1 MGNSRSFLFDKAF
14 SSSES
19 QSSVYEACVTDLL
32 QAFFDGYNATVLAYG
47 QTGSGKTFTMGSSNS
62 FNVNDEDLG
71 IIPRVIKAIFEKI
84 EFLKEK
90 CEFLLKVSFL
100 EIYNE
105 EIVDLLDRT
114 ATRMISTKKNMNNSV
129 TIREEKDGS
138 IGLYGLIEE
147 KVIL

>member
-1 MGNSRSFLFDKAF
+1 
-14 SSSES
+14 
-19 QSSVYEACVTDLL
+19 
-32 QAFFDGYNATVLAYG
+32 
-47 QTGSGKTFTMGSSNS
+47 MGSSNS

-71 IIPRVIKAIFEKI
+71 IIPRVIKGIFEKTD
-84 EFLKEK
+84 FLKEK
-90 CEFLLKVSFL
+90 CEILLKVSFL

-114 ATRMISTKKNMNNSV
+114 ATRLISMKKNTNSV

-147 KVIL
+147 KVGFLMKF